1 MRAVKPRC
9 TEHRAP
15 DASKLPSRCAD
26 AELRHLEIV
35 IWRFLH
41 MEESCVSD
49 YLSESYW
56 LKRLE
61 RLEREVCLIATQQ
74 RRLLALRALLG
85 EETTHNRQRYA

>member
-1 MRAVKPRC
+1 
-9 TEHRAP
+9 
-15 DASKLPSRCAD
+15 
-26 AELRHLEIV
+26 
-35 IWRFLH
+35 